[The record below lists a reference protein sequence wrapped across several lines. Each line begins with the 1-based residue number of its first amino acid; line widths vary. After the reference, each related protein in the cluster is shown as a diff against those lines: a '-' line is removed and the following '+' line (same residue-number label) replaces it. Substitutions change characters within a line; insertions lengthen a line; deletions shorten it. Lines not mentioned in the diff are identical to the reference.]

1 MGKTY
6 KKAKRR
12 FDDEQFD
19 VSENSVTKAKKHE
32 QKHINKR
39 YDEEDNDIWV
49 GSRNLGGRNLNR

>member
-19 VSENSVTKAKKHE
+19 PSENSVTKAKKHE

-39 YDEEDNDIWV
+39 YDEEDTDVFVNT
-49 GSRNLGGRNLNR
+49 RNLSGRNLNR